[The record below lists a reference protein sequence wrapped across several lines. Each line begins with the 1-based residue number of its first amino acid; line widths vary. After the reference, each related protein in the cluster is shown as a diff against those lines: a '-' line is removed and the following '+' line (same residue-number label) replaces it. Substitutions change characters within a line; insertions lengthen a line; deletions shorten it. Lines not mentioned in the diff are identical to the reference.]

1 MKVLPVF
8 ALVSVSFAQVADKA
22 NAAYKTPEGREQVA
36 HTLVAPDR
44 DAKQK
49 PEELVQAMLL
59 KPGMV
64 VADIGTGA
72 GYMLPFLSR
81 AGARTAAW
89 WRRTSK
95 MTFWRKLAARP
106 KARSWA
112 I

>member
-49 PEELVQAMLL
+49 PEELVQAIQQKLNAMVRYVAMLF
-59 KPGMV
+59 PYWH
-64 VADIGTGA
+64 TG
-72 GYMLPFLSR
+72 
-81 AGARTAAW
+81 
-89 WRRTSK
+89 K
-95 MTFWRKLAARP
+95 
-106 KARSWA
+106 
-112 I
+112 